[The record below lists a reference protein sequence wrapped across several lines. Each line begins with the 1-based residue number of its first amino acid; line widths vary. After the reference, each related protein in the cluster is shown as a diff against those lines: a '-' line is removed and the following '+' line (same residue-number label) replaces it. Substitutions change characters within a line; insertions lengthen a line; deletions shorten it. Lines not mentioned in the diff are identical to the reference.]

1 MGFKYLI
8 NDEVYTNSINLFL
21 EIKDLPEQLTEE
33 VRLTEFGFVIVS
45 QSNHLF
51 KAMIMLRT

>member
-33 VRLTEFGFVIVS
+33 VRLTELGFVIVS

-51 KAMIMLRT
+51 KR